1 MSLANPANNLKAEG
15 AIDATWYADGQAIAG
30 TAPPLTGTGG
40 TGGIGTIVTGVT
52 GTDVTGT
59 DVTGTDVAGT
69 DVTGTGDANTTITA
83 NNDAT
88 VTTSTDGA
96 VTVTTVTDANGNAT
110 VTTNNSVTGETT
122 TDNVAVNNTATVTNG
137 GVTVDV
143 NAATDGTTTTTTET
157 TQTGV
162 SSEVEGVVDVG
173 TTADAIVQAATTTT
187 VEQPQNLVD
196 ETSDTD
202 VTGTDVTGTDVT
214 GTDDDDTTAPVG
226 ESTPGYT
233 SGIAGLGTGVRP
245 VVSPYYQPQQT
256 GAYNFYVPQPGVD
269 QTVPAGPVMSDPTSY
284 LAPTANPQYGYG
296 YIAPN
301 AELEYLRRL
310 AQIQGT
316 GDELLPSEDL
326 MSGT

>member
-1 MSLANPANNLKAEG
+1 V
-15 AIDATWYADGQAIAG
+15 
-30 TAPPLTGTGG
+30 TGTGDAT
-40 TGGIGTIVTGVT
+40 TG
-52 GTDVTGT
+52 
-59 DVTGTDVAGT
+59 
-69 DVTGTGDANTTITA
+69 VTGTGDANTTITA
-83 NNDAT
+83 TNDAT
-88 VTTSTDGA
+88 VTTSSDGN

-122 TDNVAVNNTATVTNG
+122 TDNVAVNNTTTVTNG

-143 NAATDGTTTTTTET
+143 NASTDGTATTTTET

-187 VEQPQNLVD
+187 VEQPVVEQPVAVTD
-196 ETSDTD
+196 VPVVAPTSFTPTDTD
-202 VTGTDVTGTDVT
+202 GDPATD
-214 GTDDDDTTAPVG
+214 PVG
-226 ESTPGYT
+226 ETEPGYT
-233 SGIAGLGTGVRP
+233 SGIAGLGGGVRP

-326 MSGT
+326 MSGS